1 MAVKSC
7 ARPRAHLLPL
17 SVSLWGARRVV
28 AAATAAAAAVG
39 LSASAAAF
47 VFIVLVLEFLAES
60 GLLQALVL
68 ELGVAPRR

>member
-1 MAVKSC
+1 M
-7 ARPRAHLLPL
+7 
-17 SVSLWGARRVV
+17 V